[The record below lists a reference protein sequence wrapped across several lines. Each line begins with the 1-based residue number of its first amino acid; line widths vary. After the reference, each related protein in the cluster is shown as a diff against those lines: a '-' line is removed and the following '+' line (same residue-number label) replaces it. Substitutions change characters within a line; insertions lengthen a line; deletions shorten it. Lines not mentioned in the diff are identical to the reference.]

1 MKLRRRAEPLVMGFQ
16 IAPMVDVLLVL
27 LCFFIL
33 TWNFARKET
42 ELDVKVPT
50 AEHGHEPSLE
60 VNQSVLNLK
69 EDGTMVMNT
78 KPITFEELGTKMKTL
93 SEVNPNYAI
102 ILRGDENVPYKYVA
116 RVLGVCNGA
125 GIWNVALP
133 VNNPKSAS
141 EP

>member
-33 TWNFARKET
+33 TWNFARKES
-42 ELDVKVPT
+42 ELSVKVPT
-50 AEHGHEPSLE
+50 AENAKEPTLD
-60 VNQSVLNLK
+60 VNQTVLNLK

-78 KPITFEELGTKMKTL
+78 KPITFEELATKMKTL
-93 SEVNPNYAI
+93 AELNPDYAI

>member
-1 MKLRRRAEPLVMGFQ
+1 MKLKRRAEPLVMGFQ

-33 TWNFARKET
+33 TWNFARKEM
-42 ELDVKVPT
+42 ELSVKVPT
-50 AEHGHEPSLE
+50 AEHGGEPSLD
-60 VNQSVLNLK
+60 VNQTVLNVNA
-69 EDGTMVMNT
+69 DGSMVMNT
-78 KPITFEELGTKMKTL
+78 KPITFEELGDRMATL
-93 SEVNPNYAI
+93 AKINPDYAI

-133 VNNPKSAS
+133 VNQP
-141 EP
+141 E

>member
-33 TWNFARKET
+33 TWNFARKEM
-42 ELDVKVPT
+42 ELSVKVPT
-50 AEHGHEPSLE
+50 AEHGGEPKLE

-78 KPITFEELGTKMKTL
+78 KPINFDELAVKMKAL
-93 SEVNPNYAI
+93 ADLKPDYAI
-102 ILRGDENVPYKYVA
+102 ILRGDENVPYSYVA

-133 VNNPKSAS
+133 VNAPK
-141 EP
+141 P

>member
-33 TWNFARKET
+33 TWNFARKEM

-50 AEHGHEPSLE
+50 AENGAEPVLD
-60 VNQSVLNLK
+60 VNQTVLNLK
-69 EDGTMVMNT
+69 ADGSMVMNV
-78 KPITFEELGTKMKTL
+78 KPVSYDELGKKMAEL
-93 SEVNPNYAI
+93 AAINPDYAI

-116 RVLGVCNGA
+116 RVLDVCRGA
-125 GIWNVALP
+125 GIWNVAFP
-133 VNNPKSAS
+133 VSRPEPK
-141 EP
+141 

>member
-50 AEHGHEPSLE
+50 AENGGEPSLD
-60 VNQSVLNLK
+60 VNQTVLNLK
-69 EDGTMVMNT
+69 ADGSMVMNT
-78 KPITFEELGTKMKTL
+78 KPITFDELGARMEAL
-93 SEVNPNYAI
+93 AAINPDYAI
-102 ILRGDENVPYKYVA
+102 ILRGDENVAYKHVA
-116 RVLGVCNGA
+116 HVLDVCRGA
-125 GIWNVALP
+125 GIWNVAFP
-133 VNNPKSAS
+133 VSKPQQQ
-141 EP
+141 